1 MYFVMTEPTA
11 TARSIARNAQQE
23 IKQKTG
29 LRMHLM
35 TPAPNMTKSP
45 QRMLHVIALALD
57 MNPNAFKMKTRIRNI
72 VEMRFLGAM
81 FLRQNYPTLT
91 LQQIAKLF
99 GGQDHTSIMNSISR
113 AYSLIQTGD
122 PVFVAK
128 YNAVLK
134 SVTTWLKREEYGFA

>member
-1 MYFVMTEPTA
+1 MYFVMTEPT
-11 TARSIARNAQQE
+11 TAARTIARTAQHE
-23 IKQKTG
+23 IREKTG

-35 TPAPNMTKSP
+35 TPAPDMTKSP

-72 VEMRFLGAM
+72 VEMRFLGAL

-99 GGQDHTSIMNSISR
+99 GGQDHTSIMNSIAR
-113 AYSLIQTGD
+113 AYSLIQAGD
-122 PVFVAK
+122 PSFVAK
-128 YNAVLK
+128 YNTVLK
-134 SVTTWLKREEYGFA
+134 SVTTWLKREEFAYA